1 MLRGM
6 APRTLRIAVPES
18 SLGLEGRACEEPDA
32 LPEVLAVVA
41 PPHPL
46 YGGSID
52 NPVVKT
58 LEGAYRAAR
67 CATLAFNFRG
77 VGDSDGA
84 PSADLALARAD
95 YMAAARALPQRK
107 PRWLSGYSF
116 GSCAA
121 LMAGVE
127 LASEHVLLIAPP
139 LGLLDPALL
148 RAYVG
153 KLVVVVGEHDDYCP
167 VRELRVLVARAG
179 RGSVTVLDGVDHFF
193 AGNQL
198 QLLAEALP
206 GLIE

>member
-1 MLRGM
+1 M
-6 APRTLRIAVPES
+6 APRSLRIAIPES
-18 SLGLEGRACEEPDA
+18 PLGLEGRVYEGPDA
-32 LPEVLAVVA
+32 LPEALAVVA

-58 LEGAYRAAR
+58 LEGAYRASR
-67 CATLAFNFRG
+67 RATLAFNFRG
-77 VGDSDGA
+77 VGESDGA

-95 YMAAARALPQRK
+95 YLAAARALPQRT

-127 LASEHVLLIAPP
+127 LSSEHVLLIAPP

-148 RAYVG
+148 RAYAG
-153 KLVVVVGEHDDYCP
+153 KLAVVVGDDDHYCP
-167 VRELRVLVARAG
+167 VRELRELLARAG
-179 RGSVTVLDGVDHFF
+179 GGSVEVLDGVDHFF
-193 AGNQL
+193 SGNQVR
-198 QLLAEALP
+198 LLAEALTRVI
-206 GLIE
+206 G